1 MRFWTGLSVATLTVL
16 AASPLGAQRLD
27 GIAAVVNNE
36 VVLQSDV
43 EEQLSL
49 FLAQARLRPD
59 SMLTDTLRRQVLEQM
74 IDDKLVVAEAKKQGI
89 TANEAEVKK
98 QLDLAIAQKKEEL
111 GGEAAFTAGLKQE
124 NITEQQLRDKYRTE
138 VERQLIR
145 SRFLDRMFPR
155 KPVPQAE
162 AEAFFK
168 AHPDRFPKVPAE
180 LRLAVIQIPPSPDS
194 LSEAKGRAAA
204 VAARRRIL
212 AGEKFAKV
220 AADVSDDP
228 SSAKSGGDLGFFAQ
242 GTMEPSLENVAFS
255 IKLNTVSEPVRTPYG
270 WHLVE
275 VLDRDT
281 LKTAAHRD
289 SLGPDRKPLLEAHAR
304 HILIRVTVGDD
315 DVERARKLA
324 DRVHAE
330 AVKGTP
336 FATLVH
342 RYSKYEGPHDPD
354 GDIGF
359 ISTSRLQPEIRA
371 GLDSLA
377 VGEVSDVLT
386 NQLGFNI
393 FKLIDRHPERAYSI
407 EEIRK
412 ELPDAV
418 ADIQSRDKYEAWVKD
433 LRSKAQIQYR

>member
-1 MRFWTGLSVATLTVL
+1 MRFWTGLSVALLIVL

-49 FLAQARLRPD
+49 FLAQSKMRPD
-59 SMLTDTLRRQVLEQM
+59 STLVDTLRKQVLEQM
-74 IDDKLVVAEAKKQGI
+74 IDDKLVVAEAKRQGI

-98 QLDLAIAQKKEEL
+98 QLDVAIAQKKEEL
-111 GGEAAFTAGLKQE
+111 GGEEAFNAGLQQE
-124 NITEQQLRDKYRTE
+124 HITEAQLRDKYRTE
-138 VERQLIR
+138 VERQLVR
-145 SRFLDRMFPR
+145 SRLLDRMFPR
-155 KPVPQAE
+155 KPLPAAE

-168 AHPDRFPKVPAE
+168 SHPDKFPKVPAE
-180 LRLAVIQIPPSPDS
+180 LRLAVIQIPPVPDS
-194 LSEAKGRAAA
+194 LSEAKGRTAAL
-204 VAARRRIL
+204 AARRRIL

-242 GTMEPSLENVAFS
+242 GTMEPSLENVAFTM
-255 IKLNTVSEPVRTPYG
+255 KLNTVSEPVRTPYG

-304 HILIRVTVGDD
+304 HILIRVAIGDD
-315 DVERARKLA
+315 DVQRARKLA
-324 DRVHAE
+324 DRVRAE

-336 FATLVH
+336 FGTLAR
-342 RYSKYEGPHDPD
+342 RYSKYEGPHDAD
-354 GDIGF
+354 GDLGF
-359 ISTSRLQPEIRA
+359 ISTARLQPEIRA
-371 GLDSLA
+371 GLDSLEIGQVSA
-377 VGEVSDVLT
+377 VLA

-393 FKLIDRHPERAYSI
+393 FKVVDRHPERAYTV

>member
-1 MRFWTGLSVATLTVL
+1 MRFWTGLSVALLIVL

-49 FLAQARLRPD
+49 FLAQARMRPD
-59 SMLTDTLRRQVLEQM
+59 SSLVDTLRKQVLEQM
-74 IDDKLVVAEAKKQGI
+74 IDDKLVVAEAKRQGVA
-89 TANEAEVKK
+89 ANEAEIKK
-98 QLDLAIAQKKEEL
+98 QLDLAIAQKKEEM
-111 GGEAAFTAGLKQE
+111 GGDANFVAALKQE
-124 NITEQQLRDKYRTE
+124 NITEAQLRDKYRAE
-138 VERQLIR
+138 VERQLVR
-145 SRFLDRMFPR
+145 SRFLERQFPR

-168 AHPDRFPKVPAE
+168 AHMDRFPKVPAE
-180 LRLAVIQIPPSPDS
+180 IKVAVIQIPPMPDS
-194 LSEAKGRAAA
+194 AAEAKGRATAM
-204 VAARRRIL
+204 AARRRIL

-220 AADVSDDP
+220 AADVSDDQ

-255 IKLNTVSEPVRTPYG
+255 MKLNTVSEPVRTPYG

-289 SLGPDRKPLLEAHAR
+289 SLGPNGKPLLEAHAR
-304 HILIRVTVGDD
+304 HILIRVPLGDA
-315 DVERARKLA
+315 DVERARKQA
-324 DRVHAE
+324 ERVRAE

-354 GDIGF
+354 GTLAFLPIQQF
-359 ISTSRLQPEIRA
+359 QPEIRA

-377 VGEVSDVLT
+377 IGEVSEVLT

-393 FKLIDRHPERAYSI
+393 FKVIDRHPERMYTL

-418 ADIQSRDKYEAWVKD
+418 AEVQSRDKYDAWVKD
-433 LRSKAQIQYR
+433 LRAKAQIQYR